1 MSRKNWMQWLGVL
14 VIMVVAMSLMLPA
27 TGISK
32 DQNKQQ
38 DQIQEQLKDG
48 SCQDEE
54 AAVASSDKGDELHTR
69 DQIQEQL
76 KDGSCQDEE
85 TAVASSDRGD
95 ELHTRDRIQEQL
107 KDGSCQD

>member
-14 VIMVVAMSLMLPA
+14 VIVVVAMSLMLPA

-32 DQNKQQ
+32 DQIKQQ
-38 DQIQEQLKDG
+38 DRLKEQLKDG
-48 SCQDEE
+48 SCQDEVLAAASEDKGDKIQTRDQLKDGSCQEEE

-76 KDGSCQDEE
+76 KDGSCQD
-85 TAVASSDRGD
+85 
-95 ELHTRDRIQEQL
+95 
-107 KDGSCQD
+107 